1 MKTDVSHLVRTLY
14 GGTSRD
20 FYTLDVEL
28 FWLYSVCATEQRSQ
42 AWTGLRPQCCIQ
54 ILLSKFEKKNLYLRH
69 FKVCF
74 GDPERT
80 RGQKAAE
87 SVCFVKYLCTCDQL
101 LQLWSLVFHSGRSE
115 LSSASRCRIHTK
127 TQLKIGM
134 LSREKSLICSYFTN

>member
-1 MKTDVSHLVRTLY
+1 MLATWYEHSMEEHPGTFTPWMSNFSGFTVCVQLSNVHEHGQVSAHSAA
-14 GGTSRD
+14 SR
-20 FYTLDVEL
+20 FS
-28 FWLYSVCATEQRSQ
+28 SVS
-42 AWTGLRPQCCIQ
+42 L
-54 ILLSKFEKKNLYLRH
+54 KKKNLYLRH